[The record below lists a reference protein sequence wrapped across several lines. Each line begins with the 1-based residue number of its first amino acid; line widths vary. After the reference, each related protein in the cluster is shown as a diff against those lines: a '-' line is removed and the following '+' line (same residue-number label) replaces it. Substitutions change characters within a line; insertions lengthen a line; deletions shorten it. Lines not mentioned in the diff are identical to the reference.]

1 MPGSNEFQSRIN
13 QKLFKAPIRLN
24 RSAVP
29 QLSYAE
35 CMAQVEMP
43 ISTHLISTCVC
54 INALIVPPVL
64 RSELA
69 AVLPVDHIT
78 GGDLREL
85 ALLEIRQKKMLL

>member
-69 AVLPVDHIT
+69 AAFEKEYSS
-78 GGDLREL
+78 GCM
-85 ALLEIRQKKMLL
+85 LLEIRQKKMLL

>member
-69 AVLPVDHIT
+69 AGVFEKEYSS
-78 GGDLREL
+78 GCM
-85 ALLEIRQKKMLL
+85 LLEIRQKKMLL